1 MKKIH
6 FNGWAIPGYFYRIDN
21 DIVEVAFSK
30 TSMKKLE
37 AWLGRDNNSRVNA
50 PAIEFATFQKWSI
63 VSDAKLPFRAVYTY
77 RVNETGLPTC
87 D

>member
-1 MKKIH
+1 
-6 FNGWAIPGYFYRIDN
+6 
-21 DIVEVAFSK
+21 
-30 TSMKKLE
+30 MKKLE
-37 AWLGRDNNSRVNA
+37 AWLGRDSYGRVNA